1 MKILLCSLFLL
12 LLFNCNPPPEIATAK
27 PLQSSSPTPTKPAKN
42 KASKTIHVVVA
53 LCDNQFQGIV
63 PVPAKIGNG
72 DDPANNLY
80 WGAGFGVKSFFK
92 KAKDWML
99 LATLPNPKP
108 MVLERLIFKHKTKDV
123 YLVADAY
130 RGREIKPSLVDF
142 FAFAAGHKAE
152 IINVHALHIDAGGN
166 ADLLAYVGH
175 DGLME
180 FSVDKV
186 AAPADN
192 NPREAVMLAC
202 ISKTYFAE
210 PLRAT
215 GAQPLLWTTG
225 LMAPEAYVL
234 KAAIDGWI
242 VNESGEQIRTRAAA
256 AYHQYQRCGI
266 KAARNLF
273 ATGW

>member
-1 MKILLCSLFLL
+1 MRVIWLSLFLL
-12 LLFNCNPPPEIATAK
+12 AFLGCNPPPEIATAK
-27 PLQSSSPTPTKPAKN
+27 PVSTPSPAPTKPAKN
-42 KASKTIHVVVA
+42 LASKTIHVVVA

-80 WGAGFGVKSFFK
+80 WGAAFGVKSFFK
-92 KAKDWML
+92 KATDWTL
-99 LATLPNPKP
+99 LATLPSPKP
-108 MVLERLIFKHKTKDV
+108 MVLERLVFKHKTKAV

-130 RGREIKPSLVDF
+130 RGREIKQSLVDF
-142 FAFAAGHKAE
+142 FDFAAGHKAE
-152 IINVHALHIDAGGN
+152 VINLHAMNVEAGGN
-166 ADLLAYVGH
+166 ADLIAYVGH

-186 AAPADN
+186 AAPADGN
-192 NPREAVMLAC
+192 KREAVMLAC
-202 ISKTYFAE
+202 ISKSYFAE

-234 KAAIDGWI
+234 KAAIDGWLAQ
-242 VNESGEQIRTRAAA
+242 EAPQQIRLRAAA

-266 KAARNLF
+266 KAAQNLF
-273 ATGW
+273 VTGW